1 MIGDFLLRLAVA
13 LPLILM
19 LAVGVLLAARRG
31 WIPFPGAVGPPATLP
46 WRRVPSDRKPD
57 ERPALDVVAVRG
69 IAPAL
74 RLAVV
79 RFRGEELLVGVAPQG
94 FQLLVRQTATHA
106 AAQAAGEESA

>member
-31 WIPFPGAVGPPATLP
+31 WIPLPGGPAPGLPLRWRRGAAHPPADAPPT
-46 WRRVPSDRKPD
+46 
-57 ERPALDVVAVRG
+57 LDVVAVRG
-69 IAPAL
+69 VAPAL

-79 RFRGEELLVGVAPQG
+79 RFRDEELLVGVAPQG
-94 FQLLVRQTATHA
+94 FQLLVRQSSAKS
-106 AAQAAGEESA
+106 AAQLAEERQ